1 MSKTIIALL
10 SFLLG
15 GGIGIIIMSC
25 LVIEKESEKD
35 EGDTKESSN

>member
-15 GGIGIIIMSC
+15 GGIGIILMCCFIIC
-25 LVIEKESEKD
+25 KESDRDEK
-35 EGDTKESSN
+35 TIR